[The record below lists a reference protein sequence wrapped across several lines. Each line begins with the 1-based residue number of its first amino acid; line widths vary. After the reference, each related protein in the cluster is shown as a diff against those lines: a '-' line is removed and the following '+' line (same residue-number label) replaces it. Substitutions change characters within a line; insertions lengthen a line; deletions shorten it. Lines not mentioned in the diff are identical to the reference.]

1 MPSVKANKMRII
13 GLDFSINKPAAC
25 IRENEKCEFLSWP
38 FGLTYE
44 KEILREAGVYL
55 FEREDEK
62 YKGKDSSEK
71 MRWEVSNSRYLSK
84 EISSKI
90 LYGSRNYKNSHIVFE
105 GISYASTGNM
115 AIQLGGYKYV
125 LMNSLFDEGIPF
137 ENMTTYAP
145 ITLKK
150 TAGASKKG
158 MGKKEMIDSFLK
170 RNDNYLSNVIN
181 RDPKLFQKKTG
192 KWIDHLDD
200 LVDAYWAVETY
211 LEKSLNSS

>member
-1 MPSVKANKMRII
+1 MII

-25 IRENEKCEFLSWP
+25 IYNGNKYDFMSWP
-38 FGLTYE
+38 FGLSERIKNIY
-44 KEILREAGVYL
+44 KEAGVTI
-55 FEREDEK
+55 FDRDDIK

-71 MRWEVSNSRYLSK
+71 MRWEVNNAIY
-84 EISSKI
+84 ISEKI
-90 LYGSRNYKNSHIVFE
+90 VLGVLGGNNYKESKIVFE

-125 LMNSLFDEGIPF
+125 LMKAFWDEEIPF

-170 RNDNYLSNVIN
+170 ENDNFLSKEIN
-181 RDPKLFQKKTG
+181 KDPSVFQKKTG
-192 KWIDHLDD
+192 NWIDHLDD
-200 LVDAYWAVETY
+200 LVDSYWAVRTY
-211 LEKSLNSS
+211 IEKNP

>member
-1 MPSVKANKMRII
+1 MKII

-25 IRENEKCEFLSWP
+25 IYKDGKYDFMSWP

-44 KEILREAGVYL
+44 VEIYKDAGVMI
-55 FEREDEK
+55 FDRTDVK

-71 MRWEVSNSRYLSK
+71 MRWEVGNSRYLAE
-84 EISSKI
+84 EIVGCTLTGPDFI
-90 LYGSRNYKNSHIVFE
+90 DYQIVFE

-125 LMNSLFDEGIPF
+125 LMNKFHDEEVPF

-170 RNDNYLSNVIN
+170 ENDNFLSQAIN
-181 RDPKLFQKKTG
+181 KKPEKFQKKTG
-192 KWIDHLDD
+192 TWIEHLDD
-200 LVDAYWAVETY
+200 LVDSYWAIRTY
-211 LEKSLNSS
+211 LEKH